1 MKITEQPN
9 KDMAVGKV
17 EMSCDQKIMDNK
29 GRSVCSPLMQSSFLY
44 LISGPSG
51 SGKSNL
57 LVNLLTKGGTSECK
71 KNMKSYKGMFDHIIM
86 VSPSAHTIQN
96 KLMDTIPSEQ
106 RYDSLTPEVF
116 EKVEDLT
123 ENAVE
128 EDIHTLV
135 VLDDVSSQLRRK
147 EVENELNQL
156 VKNRRH
162 INVSLIIISHKITDY
177 GTALRNNANLIF
189 IFRPKSKREYD
200 MICGEFMMRPAN
212 ECKEIIDH
220 IYQGKHDFMLI
231 DQSLRES
238 SHFEFHRN
246 YDRLLIEN

>member
-116 EKVEDLT
+116 EKVEELT